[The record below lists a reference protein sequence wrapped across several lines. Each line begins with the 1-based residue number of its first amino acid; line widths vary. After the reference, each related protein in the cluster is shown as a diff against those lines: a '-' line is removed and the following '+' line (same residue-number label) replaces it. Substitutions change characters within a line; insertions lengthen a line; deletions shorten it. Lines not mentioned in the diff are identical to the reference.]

1 MDRTPEKEIRA
12 AAELR
17 ASGRRLVGHV
27 ARFDTEARIGTFTE
41 VIKPGAFRASLASGQ
56 DILALADHDPARVL
70 GRTKSGT
77 LQLREDE
84 RGLRFELQVPDTS
97 TGRDLRALAERGDLG
112 GVSMGFIATR
122 DSWEGDLRTLHE
134 VELHEVSI
142 VQAHA
147 AYPTTTVSLRSR
159 NAEGLSRDPRF
170 RWLELYP

>member
-1 MDRTPEKEIRA
+1 MDLERRFTSSATVE
-12 AAELR
+12 
-17 ASGRRLVGHV
+17 GRQLVGL
-27 ARFDTEARIGTFTE
+27 AAPYGSEAKIADFRETIA
-41 VIKPGAFRASLASGQ
+41 PGAFTRTLAENR
-56 DILALADHDPARVL
+56 DILCLADHDPARVL

-122 DSWEGDLRTLHE
+122 DSWDGELRTLHE
-134 VELHEVSI
+134 VELHEISI
-142 VQAHA
+142 VAAHP

-159 NAEGLSRDPRF
+159 QAAALQRDPRF

>member
-1 MDRTPEKEIRA
+1 MDLERRFTSSATVE
-12 AAELR
+12 
-17 ASGRRLVGHV
+17 GRQLVGL
-27 ARFDTEARIGTFTE
+27 AAPYGSEAKIADFRETIA
-41 VIKPGAFRASLASGQ
+41 PGAFTRTLAENR

-122 DSWEGDLRTLHE
+122 DSWDGDLRTLHE

-159 NAEGLSRDPRF
+159 NATGRRDPRLA
-170 RWLELYP
+170 WLELYP

>member
-1 MDRTPEKEIRA
+1 MDLERRFTASATVEGRTLSGVA
-12 AAELR
+12 APYG
-17 ASGRRLVGHV
+17 S
-27 ARFDTEARIGTFTE
+27 EAKIADFRETIA
-41 VIKPGAFRASLASGQ
+41 PGAFTRTLAENR

-77 LQLREDE
+77 LELAETVHGLQFRLQL
-84 RGLRFELQVPDTS
+84 PDTS
-97 TGRDLRALAERGDLG
+97 TGRDLRALAERRDLG

-122 DSWEGDLRTLHE
+122 DSWDGDLRTLHE

-147 AYPTTTVSLRSR
+147 AYPTTTVTLRSR

-170 RWLELYP
+170 RWLELHP